1 MAASNRAAIFAK
13 THKVLKKHYT
23 AVLPPTDR
31 TVLEHIVY
39 ALCLENSH
47 YEPADAVYA
56 RLKEEF
62 FDWNELRVS
71 TVAELTA
78 IGKGLPDPSRAMGNV
93 KQFLHSIFESRFSF
107 DLEECRKQN
116 IGKTVKELE
125 GFKGITPFAIGYVVQ
140 AGLSGHAIA
149 IDAGL
154 LGVMRVLGAIS
165 EAEAAKGNIPG
176 MERAIPKT
184 KGAEFASLVH
194 QLAADYHASPHSPRI
209 RPILLEIDP
218 ESKTRLPK
226 RKRQKTEEKQASATK
241 PGKKPAAKKG
251 SDAKKPAK
259 KAPGKKRATPKK
271 AAKKVTNKSA
281 TAKKKSAAKKKKATP
296 KTSASRK
303 LSKRKPR

>member
-1 MAASNRAAIFAK
+1 MAASNRAAIYTK

-23 AVLPPTDR
+23 PVLPPTDR

-47 YEPADAVYA
+47 YEPADTVYA

-78 IGKGLPDPSRAMGNV
+78 IGKGLPNPSGAMGNV

-140 AGLSGHAIA
+140 AGLNGHAIA
-149 IDAGL
+149 VDAGL
-154 LGVMRVLGAIS
+154 LGVMQVLGAIS

-226 RKRQKTEEKQASATK
+226 RKRQKAEEKEE
-241 PGKKPAAKKG
+241 P
-251 SDAKKPAK
+251 AKKPAK
-259 KAPGKKRATPKK
+259 KAAPKK
-271 AAKKVTNKSA
+271 ASAKKE
-281 TAKKKSAAKKKKATP
+281 SAAKKKPAKKKAAPKKATKKSVP
-296 KTSASRK
+296 AKKKTAATKKKTTTKASASRK
-303 LSKRKPR
+303 LTKRKPR